1 LDASRAKIDQKALA
15 NLRLRVVVAIA
26 GIVAILGA
34 LQAGRMAFA
43 VVIAAICGLALG
55 EFFGLT
61 RQHHCRPN
69 EVLGVAAGCALP
81 LAAVLYNQ
89 AGLIFVLAAA
99 TVLTLLWYL
108 AFSGTNLTDMAMTLF
123 GTAYV
128 GLLLSFLVLIDGLGK
143 GTQLVLL
150 VLVGTWIND
159 TVAYLGGVA
168 LGKRRLAP
176 DVSPGKTWEGT
187 IIGGASTVGALGAM
201 VFVTYLDTVERMIL
215 GGTIAVAAVIGDL
228 AESRIKRELGVKDAG
243 RRIPGHGGFLDRFD
257 SLLFVSPASY
267 YVLTALFKLR

>member
-1 LDASRAKIDQKALA
+1 MDASRAKIDQKALA

-55 EFFGLT
+55 EFFALA

-69 EVLGVAAGCALP
+69 EVLGVAVGCALP

-89 AGLIFVLAAA
+89 AGLVFVLAAA

-108 AFSGTNLTDMAMTLF
+108 SFSGTNLTDMAMTLF

-168 LGKRRLAP
+168 LGKRKLAP

-187 IIGGASTVGALGAM
+187 IIGAAATVGALGAM

-215 GGTIAVAAVIGDL
+215 GGTIAAAAVIGDL